1 MYPIVQRFASSFY
14 SFESV
19 VTETRMVT
27 SSTARWYFFEVGIP
41 PVKKEAPL
49 LQPSNQ
55 LRSNALLSLEKRR
68 RNLSAFMQT
77 SSAMS
82 SLVLISLPLP
92 SFSLPSSQK
101 KNLLCLLRCISDHC
115 GGLGVSHLY
124 GFHLDSSPRVHTEK
138 KTSMA
143 VVETAAA

>member
-1 MYPIVQRFASSFY
+1 MTHILNEHMEMYPIVQRFASSFY

-82 SLVLISLPLP
+82 SLVLISTPSIFLSPLITKKKFVMSVAMYQRSLRWPWRFTPLRIP
-92 SFSLPSSQK
+92 S
-101 KNLLCLLRCISDHC
+101 R
-115 GGLGVSHLY
+115 
-124 GFHLDSSPRVHTEK
+124 
-138 KTSMA
+138 
-143 VVETAAA
+143 